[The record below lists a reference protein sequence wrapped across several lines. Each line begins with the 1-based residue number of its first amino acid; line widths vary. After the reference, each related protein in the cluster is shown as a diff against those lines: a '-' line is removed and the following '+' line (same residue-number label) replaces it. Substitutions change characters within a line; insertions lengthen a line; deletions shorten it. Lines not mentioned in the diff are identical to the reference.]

1 MHIFRPK
8 ILQMAHF
15 TLPEMILYKQRMVHN
30 IIRDVQH
37 QKEEEKAR
45 WELTLR
51 AINNFDGEMSLDN
64 FDILAMTKG
73 SRTPIHIGERI
84 KFAILAENYLRKQL
98 QLMLVQ
104 NMSIPEQ
111 ADIHHEIWKNIQDM
125 RSLDYPRTLDLQA
138 QVRDV
143 PSFTKLGDNDYVVSF
158 NFKSNKST
166 IFT

>member
-1 MHIFRPK
+1 
-8 ILQMAHF
+8 
-15 TLPEMILYKQRMVHN
+15 
-30 IIRDVQH
+30 
-37 QKEEEKAR
+37 
-45 WELTLR
+45 
-51 AINNFDGEMSLDN
+51 MSLDN

>member
-1 MHIFRPK
+1 MEKRPF
-8 ILQMAHF
+8 LHSDGQNTMAHY
-15 TLPEMILYKQRMVHN
+15 TLPEMKLYKQRMVHN

-37 QKEEEKAR
+37 QKEEEQAR

-98 QLMLVQ
+98 QLILID
-104 NMSIPEQ
+104 NMPIPEQ
-111 ADIHHEIWKNIQDM
+111 ADIHHEVWKTLQEM
-125 RSLDYPRTLDLQA
+125 RHLDYPRTLDIQA

-143 PSFTKLGDNDYVVSF
+143 PNFTKLGDNDYVVS
-158 NFKSNKST
+158 NKLSI
-166 IFT
+166 IF